1 MRLFHFSI
9 LPPTGNFGDDALT
22 LATKLAVERA
32 VAPEPV
38 EWVDYPVRNH
48 TSDAVIRRANEC
60 DAVLVGGGGLL
71 LCDTAP
77 NSYSGWQWAC
87 SLRHLAMIEKP
98 IVVLAI
104 GYNRFRGQPE
114 FKPVF
119 SEHLRMLVDKAALF
133 SVRNTGSKRALGEYG
148 VDMEKVHVVPCP
160 SIFHGAPTGR
170 WQARS
175 ERPTRIGVNLAGDR
189 LENRLSGC
197 ATDFPGALRA
207 LARTW
212 HGRDWEVHFVN
223 HNWKPESNCQPYIDA
238 CPVYSERVHDIDANW
253 GWEDVNAALGVY
265 MGMDAVVAMRGHAQ
279 MIPFGLGVPVC
290 SLISH
295 DKLAW
300 FLEDVGMADTGVD
313 VREPVFWRGV
323 LDTVDRLLEEP
334 STCAWQAKAVTKL
347 RKTFDAGMQKV
358 RAALS

>member
-22 LATKLAVERA
+22 LATKAAVEDA

-60 DAVLVGGGGLL
+60 DAVLVGGGGLM

-87 SLRHLAMIEKP
+87 SVPHLRRINVP
-98 IVVLAI
+98 IVVLAV

-119 SEHLRMLVDKAALF
+119 TEHIRRLVDKAAFF
-133 SVRNTGSKRALGEYG
+133 SVRNSGSRRALEHYG
-148 VDMEKVHVVPCP
+148 VDVEKVHVVPCP
-160 SIFHGAPTGR
+160 SILYASSGACV
-170 WQARS
+170 ART
-175 ERPTRIGVNLAGDR
+175 EGPTRIGVNLAGDR
-189 LENRLSGC
+189 LDNRLSGC
-197 ATDFPGALRA
+197 ATDFPAALRA
-207 LARTW
+207 MVLEWTMR
-212 HGRDWEVHFVN
+212 GWEVHFIH
-223 HNWKPESNCQPYIDA
+223 HNWKPESNCRPYVDA
-238 CPVYSERVHDIDANW
+238 CLAGPVHNHDVDANW
-253 GWEDVNAALGVY
+253 GWEDVDRVHALY
-265 MGMDAVVAMRGHAQ
+265 SSMDAVVAMRGHAQ

-290 SLISH
+290 SLVSH
-295 DKLAW
+295 QKLAW
-300 FLEDVGMADTGVD
+300 FLEDAGMEDTGVD
-313 VREPVFWRGV
+313 VRETLFWRRTIEV
-323 LDTVDRLLEEP
+323 VDHLLEEP
-334 STCAWQAKAVTKL
+334 CTRQTEALEKL
-347 RKTFDAGMQKV
+347 RVKFLTGMTAV